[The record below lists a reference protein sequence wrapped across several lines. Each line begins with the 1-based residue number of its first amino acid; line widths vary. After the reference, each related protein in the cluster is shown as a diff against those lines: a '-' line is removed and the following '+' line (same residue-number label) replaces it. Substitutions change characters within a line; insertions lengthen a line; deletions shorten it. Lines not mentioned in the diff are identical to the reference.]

1 VIRLD
6 KGEKVVGVDR
16 IDGLGDEEGDDED
29 ADLVDE
35 TNLDADVE
43 TDADVAQGEEE

>member
-1 VIRLD
+1 M
-6 KGEKVVGVDR
+6 KYQVGDEIIV
-16 IDGLGDEEGDDED
+16 LLSNEEGDDED

-43 TDADVAQGEEE
+43 TETDADVAQGEEE